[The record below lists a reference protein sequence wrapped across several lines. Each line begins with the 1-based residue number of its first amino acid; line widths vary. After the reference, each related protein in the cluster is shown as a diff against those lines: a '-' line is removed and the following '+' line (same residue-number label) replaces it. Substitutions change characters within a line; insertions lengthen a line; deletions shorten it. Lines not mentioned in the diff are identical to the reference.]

1 MLKHMRNS
9 EARCLI
15 NSTLSDIYSLGLV
28 ILDAASLQVSDPYCT
43 SEIQD
48 MGIMIS
54 QKITSLKQVYSAE
67 LLQILEGMLTEDP
80 KYRTRM

>member
-1 MLKHMRNS
+1 MRNS

-28 ILDAASLQVSDPYCT
+28 ILDAASLQVSDSYCT
-43 SEIQD
+43 SKIQD
-48 MGIMIS
+48 MGVMIS
-54 QKITSLKQVYSAE
+54 KKITTLKQVYSAE